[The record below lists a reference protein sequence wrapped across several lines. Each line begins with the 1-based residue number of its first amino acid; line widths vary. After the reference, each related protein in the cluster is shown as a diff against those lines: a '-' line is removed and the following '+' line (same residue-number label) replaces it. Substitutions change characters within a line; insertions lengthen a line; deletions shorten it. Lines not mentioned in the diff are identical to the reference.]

1 MTRSVID
8 FIHDVQFA
16 DLPPEVVAMTRTC
29 ILDLVGVTCAGS
41 CTAMSRIARDFAA
54 RHLAAGEAD
63 GAARLMLDGRA
74 SSVAGVAFAGAA
86 TIDSFDA
93 HDGHPLTKGHAG
105 VAVWPAA
112 LGLAQV
118 TGPVTGRVTGPWDG
132 KALLASV
139 AIGYEV
145 ALRAGIALHATAR
158 DYHTSGAWNALACA
172 ALGARALGLGATM
185 TRHAL
190 GIAEYHGPRSP
201 MMRCVDH
208 PTMVKDG
215 SAWGALSGVNAA
227 LLAADGFTGAPA
239 ALTEQPEVGGI
250 WADLGERWRIL
261 ELYFKAYPVCRWAH
275 PAVEAALAL
284 QRQWNVRPAEIAGIT
299 ISSFE
304 AAIRLA
310 TRAPRTTEEAQ
321 YSLPFPVA
329 AALVRGTIGTDEVS
343 ESAFT
348 DPEIE
353 RLSAATVLE
362 LSADH
367 ERLFPA
373 ERWAQVTFRLADGRI
388 VTSEPAIARGNREN
402 PLSAE
407 ELVGKY
413 RALARPVVGE
423 HRGSLIEA
431 GVANLCEAKADIGDL
446 LDDLVEP
453 AERERAQPTALSPL
467 A

>member
-1 MTRSVID
+1 
-8 FIHDVQFA
+8 
-16 DLPPEVVAMTRTC
+16 
-29 ILDLVGVTCAGS
+29 
-41 CTAMSRIARDFAA
+41 SR
-54 RHLAAGEAD
+54 
-63 GAARLMLDGRA
+63 AARLIFDGRPA
-74 SSVAGVAFAGAA
+74 SVAGVAFAGAA

-112 LGLAQV
+112 LGLAEI
-118 TGPVTGRVTGPWDG
+118 TGPSDGR
-132 KALLASV
+132 ALLASV
-139 AIGYEV
+139 AIGYEI

-172 ALGARALGLGATM
+172 ALGARALRLGATA

-239 ALTEQPEVGGI
+239 ELTEGPEVGGI

-261 ELYFKAYPVCRWAH
+261 EQYFKAYPVCRWAQ
-275 PAVEAALAL
+275 PAIEAALAL
-284 QRQWNVRPAEIAGIT
+284 QRQWNLRPADIAGIT

-329 AALVRGTIGTDEVS
+329 AALVRGTVGADEVG
-343 ESAFT
+343 ESAFA
-348 DPEIE
+348 DLEIK
-353 RLSAATVLE
+353 RLSAATALE
-362 LSADH
+362 LGSDY

-373 ERWAQVTFRLADGRI
+373 ERWAQVTFRLADGRT
-388 VTSEPAIARGNREN
+388 VTSEPAIARGNSEN

-407 ELVGKY
+407 ELARKY
-413 RALARPVVGE
+413 RTLAWPVLGE
-423 HRGSLIEA
+423 YRSSLIAA
-431 GVANLCEAKADIGDL
+431 GVANLCAADADIGEL
-446 LDDLVEP
+446 LDDLVQP
-453 AERERAQPTALSPL
+453 AERELSPDRSRRVNL
-467 A
+467 SAA

>member
-1 MTRSVID
+1 MARSLID

-16 DLPPEVVAMTRTC
+16 DLPPEVAAMARTC
-29 ILDLVGVTCAGS
+29 ILDLVGVACAGS
-41 CTAMSRIARDFAA
+41 STTMSRIARDFAA
-54 RHLAAGEAD
+54 RHLAAGQGT

-74 SSVAGVAFAGAA
+74 TSVAGVAFAGAA

-105 VAVWPAA
+105 VAVWPAT

-118 TGPVTGRVTGPWDG
+118 TSPVMGPWDG
-132 KALLASV
+132 PALLASV
-139 AIGYEV
+139 VIGYEV

-172 ALGARALGLGATM
+172 ALSARALGLGATL

-239 ALTEQPEVGGI
+239 ALTEEPEVAEI

-284 QRQWNVRPAEIAGIT
+284 QRQWNLRPAQIAGIT

-310 TRAPRTTEEAQ
+310 ARAPRTTEEAQ

-329 AALVRGTIGTDEVS
+329 AALARGTIGADEVG

-348 DPEIE
+348 DPEIQ
-353 RLSAATVLE
+353 RLSAATALE

-373 ERWAQVTFRLADGRI
+373 ERWAHVTFRLADGRT
-388 VTSEPAIARGNREN
+388 VTSEPAIARGNSEN
-402 PLSAE
+402 PLSTE
-407 ELVGKY
+407 ELLGKY
-413 RALARPVVGE
+413 RALAWPVLGE
-423 HRGSLIEA
+423 YRSSLIET
-431 GVANLCEAKADIGDL
+431 GVANLCQAKADIGDFL
-446 LDDLVEP
+446 EDLVEP
-453 AERERAQPTALSPL
+453 AERERSEDHRHRANLPA